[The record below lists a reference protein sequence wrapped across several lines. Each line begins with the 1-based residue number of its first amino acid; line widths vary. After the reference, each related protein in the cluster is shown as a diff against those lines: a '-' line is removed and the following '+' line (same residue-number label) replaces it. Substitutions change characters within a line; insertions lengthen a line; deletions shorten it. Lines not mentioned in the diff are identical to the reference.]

1 VGLAIALYLMIFFV
15 MSTVLVSSTD
25 DPTAITRQYRAVLG
39 ESPPT
44 GFQPAFSV
52 RIVGRRLAVFL
63 SPMQG
68 QTLLLYSE
76 SWLAGSSDLAALA
89 RVPDRALRFLEVDY
103 SDLGRQSGTMLRIPV
118 EIRGIDVNLNGAR
131 IRGFIASMTGRNGR
145 PALLCLVGAPESTT
159 ATAREMFRRER

>member
-1 VGLAIALYLMIFFV
+1 
-15 MSTVLVSSTD
+15 
-25 DPTAITRQYRAVLG
+25 
-39 ESPPT
+39 
-44 GFQPAFSV
+44 
-52 RIVGRRLAVFL
+52 
-63 SPMQG
+63 MQG

-76 SWLAGSSDLAALA
+76 SWLAGSSDLAALT

-118 EIRGIDVNLNGAR
+118 EIRGIDVDLNGTR